1 MEFKLSDF
9 CLKVVS
15 VPDAG
20 IYFFIKNLGEVL
32 VPCDFMPRKKDCRS
46 GYKCVFVL
54 YITRERERER
64 KRVRQNF
71 FVFIYHA
78 GINSFVFT
86 AMHNFILH
94 PGKAFAKSYRI
105 QSEKSSLSSLPRVIF
120 KSFRITRITCF

>member
-46 GYKCVFVL
+46 GYHKCVVH
-54 YITRERERER
+54 YKRERER
-64 KRVRQNF
+64 KSETKLFCLHLSCRDQLVRV
-71 FVFIYHA
+71 YGHA
-78 GINSFVFT
+78 
-86 AMHNFILH
+86 
-94 PGKAFAKSYRI
+94 
-105 QSEKSSLSSLPRVIF
+105 
-120 KSFRITRITCF
+120 